1 MRAVSELSG
10 AGRIVLTSD
19 AGDAGDVGRAASRIR
34 SDGMK
39 GIRDLALSGR
49 RVFLRVDFNV
59 PLDGGRV
66 GDATRIAETIP
77 TVRAILDAGGRVLCA
92 SHLGKPK
99 GRRDPKLSLA
109 PVASEFAAL
118 LGRPVRF
125 ADDCVGPE
133 VERLASAL

>member
-19 AGDAGDVGRAASRIR
+19 AGDVGRAASRIR
-34 SDGMK
+34 SEGMK
-39 GIRDLALSGR
+39 GIRDLALSVGG
-49 RVFLRVDFNV
+49 VLLRVDFNV

-99 GRRDPKLSLA
+99 GRR
-109 PVASEFAAL
+109 
-118 LGRPVRF
+118 
-125 ADDCVGPE
+125 
-133 VERLASAL
+133 